1 MALTVFAPPRGTII
15 SINCLRSALCKFDNY
30 VEGERKKVKLLLVL
44 FLCLSDPQ
52 LAPLFQF
59 AKQRQRIVGSGKW
72 KSMGKVAK
80 ENVCLSKRKDRG
92 RETWREQRKRMFVKL
107 QVCVCEFVFLIES
120 ISRTHTSAREV
131 SSRRQIRKAVEKCE
145 KTFRRREKHRTS
157 FSVSVLFDI
166 IEDLQ
171 FNA

>member
-1 MALTVFAPPRGTII
+1 MARTVFAPAGNNNFHQLLAQRIMQI
-15 SINCLRSALCKFDNY
+15 RQLCG
-30 VEGERKKVKLLLVL
+30 GESKKKVKLLLVL

-80 ENVCLSKRKDRG
+80 ENVCLSKRKDRERRG
-92 RETWREQRKRMFVKL
+92 GGSKENACLSNCK
-107 QVCVCEFVFLIES
+107 CVCEFVFLIES
-120 ISRTHTSAREV
+120 ISRQV
-131 SSRRQIRKAVEKCE
+131 SSRRQIRKAMEKCQ
-145 KTFRRREKHRTS
+145 KTFRRRVTHRTS

>member
-1 MALTVFAPPRGTII
+1 
-15 SINCLRSALCKFDNY
+15 
-30 VEGERKKVKLLLVL
+30 
-44 FLCLSDPQ
+44 
-52 LAPLFQF
+52 
-59 AKQRQRIVGSGKW
+59 
-72 KSMGKVAK
+72 MGKVAK
-80 ENVCLSKRKDRG
+80 ENVCLSKRKDRKRE
-92 RETWREQRKRMFVKL
+92 RETGKRRQRKRMFVKL

-120 ISRTHTSAREV
+120 ISRTHTSARQV